1 MMSPSCRAVAC
12 LMLCLAAVG
21 ASRAQTVEDVEKLH
35 KAAQTEQAVQ
45 LADAIIAQRPRDAQ
59 VRFLKGV
66 MLSELARNGE
76 AKAVFLALTED
87 FPELPDPYNNL
98 AVILAAE
105 GAWPQAMEALQ
116 QALRN
121 DPRHLTARE
130 NLGDVYLSLAVQ
142 AWTDAQDARRGD
154 NPALQRKLRLARE
167 IQLGRPG

>member
-1 MMSPSCRAVAC
+1 MMPLPLRAVAG
-12 LMLCLAAVG
+12 LLLLLVAAG
-21 ASRAQTVEDVEKLH
+21 GLRAQTLEDVEKLH

-66 MLSELARNGE
+66 MLSEMARNAQ
-76 AKAVFLALTED
+76 AKAVFIALTED
-87 FPELPDPYNNL
+87 FPELADPYNNL
-98 AVILAAE
+98 AVILASE
-105 GAWPQAMEALQ
+105 GAWQQALEALQ

-142 AWTDAQDARRGD
+142 AWADAQDARRSD
-154 NPALQRKLRLARE
+154 NAALQRKLRLARE
-167 IQLGRPG
+167 IRLGPPG